1 LNTANQTLK
10 RRGFVGEFQLAHFHP
25 QYCFRGVAPEDASN
39 NTNKAP
45 YPTLHL
51 LRESS
56 LDLAFEKGLDVDS
69 IVERNQEKVRALGL
83 NGFAELAKRWMS

>member
-1 LNTANQTLK
+1 
-10 RRGFVGEFQLAHFHP
+10 
-25 QYCFRGVAPEDASN
+25 
-39 NTNKAP
+39 
-45 YPTLHL
+45 L

-69 IVERNQEKVRALGL
+69 IVERNQEKVRALGQ